1 MEDGEGYADEW
12 IVSAGA
18 GLASR
23 LTIVVDPKNS
33 LFDATVGQR
42 WLFQLIGA
50 QREEADFAAFFAQWS
65 SDYAPAIWR
74 GERPYWDAM
83 KEYLCGKGL
92 SGGHVDELWR
102 AASRKFPELEFGG
115 KTSPEILQILDKVRE
130 YGVQLIALWETTQA
144 VDSRLREQAWVKT
157 FDQVMATHEL
167 GCDAGDIAA
176 YQRLRGQIGDSV
188 CVMHSADARCITA
201 AAKAGWLTLAIGRN
215 VPAAA
220 SVSLMTWAD
229 LISWAALRGNCQ
241 AA

>member
-12 IVSAGA
+12 IVSTGA

-23 LTIVVDPKNS
+23 LTIVVDPKNT

-50 QREEADFAAFFAQWS
+50 DRPEADFSEFFAVWS
-65 SDYAPAIWR
+65 ADFAPAIWR

-83 KEYLCGKGL
+83 KEYLCSKGL

-102 AASRKFPELEFGG
+102 AASPKFPELEYGG
-115 KTSPEILQILDKVRE
+115 KYSPDVLHILERISSYD
-130 YGVQLIALWETTQA
+130 VQLIALWETVQTVA
-144 VDSRLREQAWVKT
+144 PHSCEHAWAKA
-157 FDQVMATHEL
+157 FDQVITTREL
-167 GCDAGDIAA
+167 GCDAGAIAA

-188 CVMHSADARCITA
+188 CVLQSADARCLAA
-201 AAKAGWLTLAIGRN
+201 AAKTGWLTLAIGRK

-220 SVSLMTWAD
+220 SESLPTWAD
-229 LISWAALRGNCQ
+229 LISWAALRGNRQ
-241 AA
+241 SA